1 SASSLD
7 DVAGALETAKSEV
20 TTICN
25 LLIEYAEDN
34 ADDRDA
40 VIAEV
45 SKAIE
50 AAEPHKTS
58 AGTAVTSAMNKID
71 GYLDGHESTF
81 AAINAPGDET
91 FVPGPDNIVHWEPAP
106 LPRDFPTTY
115 SSADDGSGPAPHTGS
130 TSYASYASYAGG
142 SGGPPQPIPFAPGT
156 ATGDRIIEAARLHL
170 GKPYVWG
177 ANGPNAFDCSG
188 LVYYTLNQ
196 AGVKIG
202 DTTAAG
208 YQASGTPV
216 SGPQPGDMVFFGHPA
231 GHVGIYICDGQMIH
245 APRPGSSGQAGSAAA
260 DGRPVSYR
268 RFTWPGSC
276 TMRTVV
282 PEGSR
287 RAQSRRPR
295 GRSMGSW
302 RTSAPEARTL
312 SKVASRSSV
321 RKTTMGRAPLARSS
335 WRVSPSSWER
345 AACGSESTMPGGPPR
360 VTQRQPS
367 AVTSSCTSRPSASR

>member
-1 SASSLD
+1 MDLATQVSQLPGPRSGELASILRSVSGDPEDIRAIATRWRSAAGTVSEQSERVSTAVTDVNTAWNGASAETFEGYMEGYDKAGASLHDVLQDSASSLD

-81 AAINAPGDET
+81 AAINAPGEET

-115 SSADDGSGPAPHTGS
+115 SSADDGSGPSPHTGS
-130 TSYASYASYAGG
+130 TSYASYAGG

-216 SGPQPGDMVFFGHPA
+216 SDPQPGDMVFFGHPA
-231 GHVGIYICDGQMIH
+231 GHVGIYIGDGQMIH
-245 APRPGSSGQAGSAAA
+245 APRPGSSVQVGSVAA

-268 RFTWPGSC
+268 RFT
-276 TMRTVV
+276 
-282 PEGSR
+282 
-287 RAQSRRPR
+287 
-295 GRSMGSW
+295 
-302 RTSAPEARTL
+302 
-312 SKVASRSSV
+312 
-321 RKTTMGRAPLARSS
+321 
-335 WRVSPSSWER
+335 
-345 AACGSESTMPGGPPR
+345 
-360 VTQRQPS
+360 
-367 AVTSSCTSRPSASR
+367 

>member
-1 SASSLD
+1 MSEQSERVSTAVTDVNTAWNGASAETFEGYMEGYDKAGASLHDVLQDSASSLD

-58 AGTAVTSAMNKID
+58 AGKSRH
-71 GYLDGHESTF
+71 LRHEQDRRLPGRPRVDLRRDQRSRRRDVRARTGQHRPLGAR
-81 AAINAPGDET
+81 AAAT
-91 FVPGPDNIVHWEPAP
+91 
-106 LPRDFPTTY
+106 DFPTTY
-115 SSADDGSGPAPHTGS
+115 SSADDGSGPSPHTGS
-130 TSYASYASYAGG
+130 TSTPPTPEAPAR
-142 SGGPPQPIPFAPGT
+142 PPQPIPFAPGT

-170 GKPYVWG
+170 GKPYVWAR

-216 SGPQPGDMVFFGHPA
+216 SDPQPGDMVFFGHPA
-231 GHVGIYICDGQMIH
+231 GHVGIYIGDGQMIH
-245 APRPGSSGQAGSAAA
+245 APRPGSSVQVGSVAA

-268 RFTWPGSC
+268 RFT
-276 TMRTVV
+276 
-282 PEGSR
+282 
-287 RAQSRRPR
+287 
-295 GRSMGSW
+295 
-302 RTSAPEARTL
+302 
-312 SKVASRSSV
+312 
-321 RKTTMGRAPLARSS
+321 
-335 WRVSPSSWER
+335 
-345 AACGSESTMPGGPPR
+345 
-360 VTQRQPS
+360 
-367 AVTSSCTSRPSASR
+367 